1 MDHLLIYN
9 GKVRDIYKLG
19 DHHLL
24 LKASD
29 RISSFDKHVGTVPGK
44 GKLLNQMSKLWF
56 EKTRHII
63 DNHLITT
70 QDDVSLVHKCEPFKI
85 EVIVRGY
92 ITGNTDTSL
101 WTHYKE
107 GKRKYCG
114 NTLPDG
120 LKKNQKLEKPIITP
134 TTKGEKDEPISPV
147 DIIEKKYMT
156 SDECNYVMGKALEL
170 FDFGQK
176 YASQKGLILVD
187 TKYEFGKNTDG
198 KIILIDE
205 LHTCD
210 SSRYW
215 IEKTYN
221 SRFENNLEPE
231 KLDKDIVRD
240 WLRDNSKVNI
250 SKILSTNERNILE
263 DQVIN
268 RVYQGYKIFYDTIS
282 SV

>member
-1 MDHLLIYN
+1 
-9 GKVRDIYKLG
+9 
-19 DHHLL
+19 
-24 LKASD
+24 
-29 RISSFDKHVGTVPGK
+29 
-44 GKLLNQMSKLWF
+44 
-56 EKTRHII
+56 
-63 DNHLITT
+63 
-70 QDDVSLVHKCEPFKI
+70 
-85 EVIVRGY
+85 
-92 ITGNTDTSL
+92 
-101 WTHYKE
+101 
-107 GKRKYCG
+107 
-114 NTLPDG
+114 
-120 LKKNQKLEKPIITP
+120 
-134 TTKGEKDEPISPV
+134 
-147 DIIEKKYMT
+147 MT

-263 DQVIN
+263 EQVIN